1 MLAKSKRHSKLHLA
15 VLEFHMN
22 PIQTF
27 LLGLPPELAH
37 NFAMS
42 GLRASRFLPGK
53 IRPKKGASRSFL
65 GKKLVN
71 PVGLAAGLDKNA
83 EAVLGLARCG
93 FGFVEVGTV
102 TPLAQPGNPKP
113 RMFRLPEH
121 GALINRMGFNNHG
134 MHAMARRLS
143 AVRESGRLN
152 GTLLGVNL
160 GKNKDT
166 PNDQAVSDY
175 VKGMDCLH
183 SYADYFTINLS
194 SPNTPGLRAL
204 QHGQAL
210 RTLLSQVKEQQLAL
224 AGSSTPVPLML
235 KVAPDLDQA
244 EVGQIAEQVIACEFD
259 GLIATNTTLARDAV
273 AGHQHAAEQGGL
285 SGAPLT
291 QRSVEVVRQFRREL
305 PEQVTIVG
313 VGGISNAQ
321 DAQAML
327 DAGAQALQIYTSFI
341 YQGANLVQKLVE
353 STIEP

>member
-1 MLAKSKRHSKLHLA
+1 
-15 VLEFHMN
+15 MN
-22 PIQTF
+22 PIQS
-27 LLGLPPELAH
+27 LLLALPPETAH
-37 NFAMS
+37 NLAMS
-42 GLRASRFLPGK
+42 ALSSARHLPGMATPLAGK
-53 IRPKKGASRSFL
+53 QSTFL
-65 GKKLVN
+65 GNTLLN
-71 PVGLAAGLDKNA
+71 PIGLAAGLDKNA

-121 GALINRMGFNNHG
+121 DALINRMGFNNHG

-166 PNDQAVSDY
+166 PNDEAVTDY

-183 SYADYFTINLS
+183 TYADYFTINLS

-204 QHGQAL
+204 QHGDAL
-210 RTLLSQVKEQQLAL
+210 RTLLSQVKERQLAL
-224 AGSSTPVPLML
+224 AGGSKPVPLML
-235 KVAPDLDQA
+235 KVAPDLDEA
-244 EVGQIAEQVIACEFD
+244 EIGQIAEQLIACEFD

-273 AGHQHAAEQGGL
+273 AGHQHAVEQGGL

-291 QRSVEVVRQFRREL
+291 QRSVDVVRQFRREL

-313 VGGISNAQ
+313 VGGIGSAQ

-341 YQGANLVQKLVE
+341 YKGANLVRNLVN
-353 STIEP
+353 STAET

>member
-1 MLAKSKRHSKLHLA
+1 
-15 VLEFHMN
+15 MN
-22 PIQTF
+22 PIQS
-27 LLGLPPELAH
+27 LLLALPPETAH
-37 NFAMS
+37 NLAMS
-42 GLRASRFLPGK
+42 ALSSARHLPGMATPLAGK
-53 IRPKKGASRSFL
+53 QSTFL
-65 GKKLVN
+65 GNTLLN
-71 PVGLAAGLDKNA
+71 PIGLAAGLDKNA

-121 GALINRMGFNNHG
+121 DALINRMGFNNHG

-166 PNDQAVSDY
+166 PNDEAVTDY

-183 SYADYFTINLS
+183 TYADYFTINLS

-204 QHGQAL
+204 QHGDAL
-210 RTLLSQVKEQQLAL
+210 RTLLSQVKERQLAL
-224 AGSSTPVPLML
+224 AGGSKPVPLML
-235 KVAPDLDQA
+235 KVAPDLDEA
-244 EVGQIAEQVIACEFD
+244 EVGQIAEQLIACEFD

-273 AGHQHAAEQGGL
+273 AGHQHAVEQGGL

-291 QRSVEVVRQFRREL
+291 QRSVDVVWQFRREL

-313 VGGISNAQ
+313 VGGIGGAQ

-341 YQGANLVQKLVE
+341 YKGANLVRNLVN
-353 STIEP
+353 STAET

>member
-1 MLAKSKRHSKLHLA
+1 
-15 VLEFHMN
+15 MN
-22 PIQTF
+22 PIQS
-27 LLGLPPELAH
+27 LLLALPPETAH
-37 NFAMS
+37 NLAMS
-42 GLRASRFLPGK
+42 ALSSARHLPGMATPLAGK
-53 IRPKKGASRSFL
+53 QSTFL
-65 GKKLVN
+65 GNTLLN
-71 PVGLAAGLDKNA
+71 PIGLAAGLDKNA

-121 GALINRMGFNNHG
+121 DALINRMGFNNHG

-166 PNDQAVSDY
+166 PNDEAVTDY

-183 SYADYFTINLS
+183 TYADYFTINLS

-204 QHGQAL
+204 QHGDAL
-210 RTLLSQVKEQQLAL
+210 RTLLSQVKERQLAL
-224 AGSSTPVPLML
+224 AGGSKPVPLML
-235 KVAPDLDQA
+235 KVAPDLDEA
-244 EVGQIAEQVIACEFD
+244 EVGQIAEQLIACEFD

-285 SGAPLT
+285 SGGPLT
-291 QRSVEVVRQFRREL
+291 QRSVDVVRQFRREL

-313 VGGISNAQ
+313 VGGIGGAQ

-341 YQGANLVQKLVE
+341 YKGANLVRNLVN
-353 STIEP
+353 STAET

>member
-1 MLAKSKRHSKLHLA
+1 
-15 VLEFHMN
+15 MN
-22 PIQTF
+22 PIQS
-27 LLGLPPELAH
+27 LLLALPPETAH
-37 NFAMS
+37 NLAMS
-42 GLRASRFLPGK
+42 ALSSARHLPGMATPLAGK
-53 IRPKKGASRSFL
+53 QSTFL
-65 GKKLVN
+65 GNTLLN
-71 PVGLAAGLDKNA
+71 PIGLAAGLDKNA

-121 GALINRMGFNNHG
+121 DALINRMGFNNHG

-143 AVRESGRLN
+143 DVRTGGRLD

-166 PNDQAVSDY
+166 PNDEAVTDY

-183 SYADYFTINLS
+183 TYADYFTINLS

-204 QHGQAL
+204 QHGDAL
-210 RTLLSQVKEQQLAL
+210 RTLLSQVKERQLAL
-224 AGSSTPVPLML
+224 AGGSKPVPLML
-235 KVAPDLDQA
+235 KVAPDLDEA
-244 EVGQIAEQVIACEFD
+244 EVGQIAEQLIACEFD

-273 AGHQHAAEQGGL
+273 AGHQHAVEQGGL

-291 QRSVEVVRQFRREL
+291 QRSVDVVRQFRREL

-313 VGGISNAQ
+313 VGGIGGAQ

-341 YQGANLVQKLVE
+341 YKGANLVRNLVN
-353 STIEP
+353 STAET

>member
-1 MLAKSKRHSKLHLA
+1 
-15 VLEFHMN
+15 MN
-22 PIQTF
+22 PIQS
-27 LLGLPPELAH
+27 LLLALPPETAH
-37 NFAMS
+37 NLAMS
-42 GLRASRFLPGK
+42 ALSSARHLPGNATPIVGK
-53 IRPKKGASRSFL
+53 QSTFL
-65 GKKLVN
+65 GKSLLN
-71 PVGLAAGLDKNA
+71 PIGLAAGLDKNA

-121 GALINRMGFNNHG
+121 DALINRMGFNNHG

-166 PNDQAVSDY
+166 PNDEAVTDY

-183 SYADYFTINLS
+183 TYADYFTINLS

-204 QHGQAL
+204 QHGDAL
-210 RTLLSQVKEQQLAL
+210 RTLLSQVKERQLAL
-224 AGSSTPVPLML
+224 AGGSKPVPLML
-235 KVAPDLDQA
+235 KVAPDLDEA
-244 EVGQIAEQVIACEFD
+244 EIGQIAEQLIACEFD

-285 SGAPLT
+285 SGGPLT
-291 QRSVEVVRQFRREL
+291 QRSVDVVRQFRRAL

-313 VGGISNAQ
+313 VGGIGGAQ

-341 YQGANLVQKLVE
+341 YKGTNLVRNLVN
-353 STIEP
+353 STAET